1 MTIQINPREIAAQ
14 AMVEILKEG
23 KYNTIVLRK
32 LLKQNGAMPQKD
44 RAFVTE
50 MVNGTLR
57 NLYYIDFVIDS
68 ISSVKTKKIKPYLL
82 AVLRTAVYQIYFMN
96 VPENAVC
103 DEAVKLVK
111 KRGLTSLAGFANGV
125 LRNIVRQKDSI
136 ILPDEKQYPVE
147 YLSLKYSH
155 AQWLLK
161 MWLHQYDYDFVKQ
174 LCEQNNISPDVS
186 IVVNTLCTTTEELKK
201 ELEQKG
207 IVVKLSNYYKNVLH
221 LSKTSDMTK
230 LEAFHKGKFHV
241 QDESS
246 VTAVEVICPQEGE
259 TILDMCSAPGGKS
272 FLMAEK
278 MNNRGNICCCDIYEH
293 KLELL
298 EESTQRLGI
307 TILETKQQ
315 DGTVFC
321 EEQEQKFDKVVVDA
335 PCSGLGLIR
344 KKPDI
349 RLKKNGN
356 DIDSLLLIQKEILKQ
371 GAKYVKIGGVLVY
384 STCTLCKKE
393 NEKNVQWF
401 LEQHKD
407 FELEDIT
414 PFLPEKMLT
423 DTAKGG
429 YITLYPHIHHTDGFF
444 IARFRRK
451 ES

>member
-1 MTIQINPREIAAQ
+1 MAIQINPREIATQ
-14 AMVEILKEG
+14 AILEILKEG
-23 KYNTIVLRK
+23 KYNTVVLRK

-50 MVNGTLR
+50 IVNGTLR

-68 ISSVKTKKIKPYLL
+68 ISNVKTTKIKPYIL
-82 AVLRTAVYQIYFMN
+82 AVLRIAVYQIYFMN
-96 VPENAVC
+96 VPKNAVC

-111 KRGLTSLAGFANGV
+111 KRGLSSLSGFTNGV

-136 ILPDEKQYPVE
+136 VLPEEKQYPVE
-147 YLSLKYSH
+147 YLNLKYSH
-155 AQWLLK
+155 AEWLLK
-161 MWLHQYDYDFVKQ
+161 MWLHQYDYEFVKQ

-186 IVVNTLCTTTEELKK
+186 IVVNTLCTDEEKLKK
-201 ELEQKG
+201 ELEQKE
-207 IVVKLSNYYKNVLH
+207 IVVKPSKYYKNVLH

-230 LEAFHKGKFHV
+230 LEAFREGKFHV

-246 VTAVEVICPQEGE
+246 VTAVEVICPQKGE
-259 TILDMCSAPGGKS
+259 NILDMCAAPGGKS

-278 MNNRGNICCCDIYEH
+278 MGNVGNICCCDIYEH
-293 KLELL
+293 KLEWI
-298 EESTQRLGI
+298 EESAERLGI
-307 TILETKQQ
+307 TIIQTKQQ
-315 DGTVFC
+315 DGTIFC
-321 EEQEQKFDKVVVDA
+321 EQQYQKFDKVLVDA

-356 DIDSLLLIQKEILKQ
+356 DIDNLLIIQKEILKQ
-371 GAKYVKIGGVLVY
+371 AVNYVKIGGILVY

-401 LEQHKD
+401 LEQHKN

-414 PFLPEKMLT
+414 PFLPQGIIAE
-423 DTAKGG
+423 TAKEG

-451 ES
+451 A